1 MYLNRPPGARGLLPG
16 NLSQLQ
22 LNFTVHTAAS
32 VTGNA
37 VCVRKS
43 SNFRTKT
50 SARKTRP
57 LEPAPP
63 EALPSCTIELNQKN
77 KKKKKKLYSR
87 LEWKETSEKNT
98 VHGRMLNNRC
108 SEGSGRLC
116 PLATAD
122 SSRSLWNASA
132 GFPRRGRSEPPLETY
147 TSTSEWCRALQG
159 SVTLVEIGRNSGCP
173 ARVRDSCSPELQSR
187 QGSSMPLPCCVG
199 IVPQSGNCSTGWS

>member
-159 SVTLVEIGRNSGCP
+159 SVTLVEKGETAAVQPGSGTAALPNCKA
-173 ARVRDSCSPELQSR
+173 ARGARCRCRAV
-187 QGSSMPLPCCVG
+187 
-199 IVPQSGNCSTGWS
+199 

>member
-1 MYLNRPPGARGLLPG
+1 MYLDRPPGARGLLPG

-63 EALPSCTIELNQKN
+63 EALPSCTIELNQKD
-77 KKKKKKLYSR
+77 KKKKKLYSR

-98 VHGRMLNNRC
+98 VHGRMLNNCC

-122 SSRSLWNASA
+122 SSRSLWNKSA

-147 TSTSEWCRALQG
+147 TSASDWCRALQG
-159 SVTLVEIGRNSGCP
+159 SVTLVEKGETAAVRLGSGTAALPNCKT
-173 ARVRDSCSPELQSR
+173 ARGAQCRCRAV
-187 QGSSMPLPCCVG
+187 
-199 IVPQSGNCSTGWS
+199 